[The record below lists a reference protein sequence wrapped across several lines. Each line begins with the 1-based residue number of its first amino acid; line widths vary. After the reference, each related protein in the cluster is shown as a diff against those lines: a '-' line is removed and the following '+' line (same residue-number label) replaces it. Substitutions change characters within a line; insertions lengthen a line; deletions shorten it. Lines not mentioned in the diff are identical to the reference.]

1 MPAASCCRAGSTA
14 INAPKTR
21 EAGFGSG
28 GAVPQSL
35 IEPSAVGYS
44 PTGKPAGLPPCR
56 RNPKDFRRLVA
67 TRLCRGATAIDS
79 RHQKLPMP
87 SDQRV
92 PWLHLMGELS
102 AKPTEGENPCRRT
115 CNYSIGTL
123 SLLSS
128 SRQVALTPSSS
139 EEGEGYAVPWL
150 PLMRELSAKPTEGE
164 KLIDRCTYA
173 VFLP

>member
-35 IEPSAVGYS
+35 IEPSAVGFS

-56 RNPKDFRRLVA
+56 RNPKDIRRLVA

-115 CNYSIGTL
+115 CNYSIDTL
-123 SLLSS
+123 SLL
-128 SRQVALTPSSS
+128 PSSANAADTFLIR
-139 EEGEGYAVPWL
+139 GRRGRCRFWL
-150 PLMRELSAKPTEGE
+150 HLMGELSAKPTEGE
-164 KLIDRCTYA
+164 KPIDRCTNA